1 LIVVSI
7 WLANKSR
14 KYWFAIIPAI
24 LMMIT
29 TLASLLMLLFKTYL
43 PKGNWPL
50 AITDIALLALSVGVI
65 IISVQKFTN
74 KNKSRSVTAK

>member
-1 LIVVSI
+1 
-7 WLANKSR
+7 
-14 KYWFAIIPAI
+14 
-24 LMMIT
+24 MMIT

-50 AITDIALLALSVGVI
+50 VITDIALLALSVWVI

-74 KNKSRSVTAK
+74 RKETAEIVRKITN